1 MRITIFGTRGS
12 IPVSGPQY
20 LTYGGETSCVSVSAD
35 SGKTFI
41 LDAGNG
47 IRRLNSV
54 GDKELYL
61 LLTHLHWDHIQGLPF
76 FKPTYDPQRRI
87 TVYGKANGISVR
99 TALEN
104 QHERVNFP
112 VPFSALE
119 GIKDIYEFQPGEEI
133 YDDGELCID
142 TLLQNHPSGGSVGYR
157 FRERFGEGKMTTFVF
172 STDYEPEHNWLDDKV
187 AEFWAGADLVI
198 ADMHYE
204 PERAEDSGDLAYS
217 ADSANQADQL
227 SPEEEAVSF
236 KKGWGHSDY
245 KTGLR
250 LATLA
255 EVQRIVG
262 THFAPE
268 STDNYLSR
276 LESRMEEEAGR
287 IAEKLGK
294 KKVEAKLAKPGQ
306 TYILPS
312 ESLVLPD
319 LSGMENMLPVE

>member
-20 LTYGGETSCVSVSAD
+20 LAYGGETSCVSVSAD

-41 LDAGNG
+41 LDAGTG
-47 IRRLNSV
+47 IRHLNEV
-54 GDKELYL
+54 GDTDLYIL
-61 LLTHLHWDHIQGLPF
+61 LSHLHWDHIQGLPF
-76 FKPTYDPQRRI
+76 FKPTYDPERRI
-87 TVYGKANGISVR
+87 IVYGKANGTSVK

-112 VPFSALE
+112 VPFSALT
-119 GIKDIYEFQPGEEI
+119 GIKDLFEFCPGEEI
-133 YDDGELCID
+133 YDDGELSID

-157 FRERFGEGKMTTFVF
+157 FRERSSEGKMTTFVF

-187 AEFWAGADLVI
+187 AEFWEGADLVI

-204 PERAEDSGDLAYS
+204 PEKVVDSTDLTDS
-217 ADSANQADQL
+217 ADSI
-227 SPEEEAVSF
+227 SPEQEAVSF

-245 KTGLR
+245 KTGIR

-276 LESRMEEEAGR
+276 LESRMEEEAER
-287 IAEKLGK
+287 VAEKLGK
-294 KKVEAKLAKPGQ
+294 NKIEVGLAQPSQ
-306 TYILPS
+306 TYVLPS
-312 ESLVLPD
+312 QSLSLPD
-319 LSGMENMLPVE
+319 LT

>member
-1 MRITIFGTRGS
+1 MRVTIFGTRGS

-41 LDAGNG
+41 LDAGTG
-47 IRRLNSV
+47 IRHLNRV
-54 GDKELYL
+54 GDTDLYI

-76 FKPTYDPQRRI
+76 FKPTYDLGRRI
-87 TVYGKANGISVR
+87 VVYGKANGTSVN
-99 TALEN
+99 TALEH

-112 VPFSALE
+112 VPFSALK
-119 GIKDIYEFQPGEEI
+119 GIKDIQEFRPGEEI

-157 FRERFGEGKMTTFVF
+157 FRERSSAGKMTTFVF

-204 PERAEDSGDLAYS
+204 PERAEDSNDLA
-217 ADSANQADQL
+217 DSVIQTDPV

-245 KTGLR
+245 KTGIK

-276 LESRMEEEAGR
+276 LESRMEGEAERVAGQ
-287 IAEKLGK
+287 LGK
-294 KKVEAKLAKPGQ
+294 KKVEAGLARPGQ

-312 ESLVLPD
+312 ESLALPD
-319 LSGMENMLPVE
+319 PPGMEDYLPAG